1 MANAEVMRGDD
12 AMRECIDHCTACHR
26 VCLETLA
33 DCLKRGSRLAEPGP
47 LRLLMDCADICDT
60 SARFMLRGSEL
71 HSRTCFA
78 CAEVCAAC
86 ATACEALGDEGL
98 MEACAD
104 ACRRCEESCRGMS
117 GGVMPQPLNPEAA
130 QRFADLPA

>member
-1 MANAEVMRGDD
+1 MASAEVERSDD
-12 AMRECIDHCTACHR
+12 AMRECIDNCTACHR

-33 DCLKRGSRLAEPGP
+33 DCLKQGGRLAEPGH
-47 LRLLMDCADICDT
+47 LRLLMDCADICET

-86 ATACEALGDEGL
+86 ATACEKLGDAGR
-98 MEACAD
+98 MKACAD
-104 ACRRCEESCRGMS
+104 ACRRCEESCRRMS

>member
-12 AMRECIDHCTACHR
+12 AIRECIDHCMACHR

-33 DCLKRGSRLAEPGP
+33 DCLEWGGRPAEPGH

-60 SARFMLRGSEL
+60 SARFMLRGSDL

-86 ATACEALGDEGL
+86 ATACEETGGEGP
-98 MEACAD
+98 MKACAD

>member
-12 AMRECIDHCTACHR
+12 AIRECIDNCTACRR

-33 DCLKRGSRLAEPGP
+33 DCLKQGGRLAEPEH
-47 LRLLMDCADICDT
+47 LRLLMDCADICET
-60 SARFMLRGSEL
+60 SARFMLRGSDL

-86 ATACEALGDEGL
+86 ATACEEMGDEGM

-104 ACRRCEESCRGMS
+104 ACRRCEESCRRMS